1 MTVEWYPDIAF
12 LEAFVLYYIIIR
24 TTKETGI
31 VTATNRRCLV
41 AALGSAAA
49 SVCFR
54 FYHLVM
60 KDDNRE
66 GKQVLASI
74 AILLFT
80 AWLICFKKS
89 WKEKMRSLLGL
100 FFVTLFY
107 GGICF
112 AVKEHGNLSGAKTY
126 LIVLLLSFCVT
137 TVVIRRMR
145 QRTLENRQLWDV
157 MLEIGGEQIYAKGYY
172 DSGNCLLDPYQG
184 RPVVIVKESL
194 LQCCREKLGSPVL
207 IPYYSLGEEHGM
219 MKAYRA
225 QKLVLSKEKKGKKE
239 YDRVLLAVDEKVFS
253 HQQEYDMI
261 LHSSME

>member
-31 VTATNRRCLV
+31 FWVTNRRCLV

-54 FYHLVM
+54 FFLLVM
-60 KDDNRE
+60 KGGNRE

-74 AILLFT
+74 AILFFT
-80 AWLICFKKS
+80 AGVICFKKS
-89 WKEKMRSLLGL
+89 WKEKLRSVFGL

-112 AVKEHGNLSGAKTY
+112 AVKERGKLLGAKSY

-157 MLEIGGEQIYAKGYY
+157 MLEIGGEQISAKGYY

-225 QKLVLSKEKKGKKE
+225 QRVVLSKEKKGKKE